1 MQEQAKGG
9 QSDTNLNLVINEKTG
24 IGNVKCTGNDVWSEN
39 FNGFSVY
46 LNEGDHFYIGMRST
60 GIAANARSMRFYCRP
75 MF

>member
-1 MQEQAKGG
+1 MQLQAKGG
-9 QSDTNLNLVINEKTG
+9 VADSNLSVVINEKTG

-46 LNEGDHFYIGMRST
+46 LNEGDHFYIGGTSI
-60 GIAANARSMRFYCRP
+60 GIANARMMRFYCRP

>member
-1 MQEQAKGG
+1 MQLQAKGG
-9 QSDTNLNLVINEKTG
+9 LADSNLSVIINEKTG

-46 LNEGDHFYIGMRST
+46 LNEGDHFYIGGGSR
-60 GIAANARSMRFYCRP
+60 GIANARMMRFYCRP